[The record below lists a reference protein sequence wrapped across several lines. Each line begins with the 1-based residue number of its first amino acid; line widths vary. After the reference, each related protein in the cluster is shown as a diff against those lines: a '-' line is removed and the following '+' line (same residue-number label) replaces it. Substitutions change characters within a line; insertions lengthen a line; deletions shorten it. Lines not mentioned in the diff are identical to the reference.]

1 MRIIG
6 LLSRPFRICAV
17 FMILAVMS
25 VGSASARVEIVEVNV
40 EGLGMT
46 LRDAIMDGVRSAVSM
61 VNGVEVAAQTS
72 LLTSS
77 VSVETDQGEAYAAS
91 SAFAEQISSST
102 KGVVESYDVINYE
115 QDAGLGNNYV
125 VQLSVKVAKYKQ
137 SKQLDRLRMAV
148 TGLYIDNTVSDRSK
162 ADKTAY
168 DLQMRVIDYLT
179 QTRRFAMLD
188 RNNLADTDAELNL
201 IASSGMATKELARLG
216 NKVGT
221 DYLVV
226 MTLNALDTRVTEKKM
241 RTNNK
246 IRKTTVV
253 FAEVAVRILDV
264 ATSQIKF
271 ADTIMIETQDSHR
284 KLAREGGR
292 LIGQVIQN
300 AIYPARIIDLDGDT
314 VTIGQGGKTINKGEI
329 YELVQLGKRLIDPY
343 TKESLG
349 FKEIPVGK
357 VEITRVQSKQSTAV
371 ILELSI
377 DDPTQLTNY
386 KFIIRPVRPD
396 ISADL
401 ETARE
406 NVNKAKNRIDELK
419 KSFDKE

>member
-1 MRIIG
+1 MRIFG
-6 LLSRPFRICAV
+6 FLPQSFKLCAV
-17 FMILAVMS
+17 LILFAFLS
-25 VGSASARVEIVEVNV
+25 AGPASARVEIVEVNV

-46 LRDAIMDGVRSAVSM
+46 LRDAIMDGVRSAVGM

-72 LLTSS
+72 LQISS
-77 VSVETDQGEAYAAS
+77 VSAETDQGESYAAS
-91 SAFAEQISSST
+91 SAFTEEISSAT
-102 KGVVESYDVINYE
+102 EGVVESYDVLSYA
-115 QDAGLGNNYV
+115 QDAALGNNYV
-125 VQLSVKVAKYKQ
+125 VQLSVRIAKYKQ

-148 TGLYIDNTVSDRSK
+148 TGLYIDTSVSDRSN
-162 ADKTAY
+162 ADKTAR
-168 DLQMRVIDYLT
+168 DIQSRVIDYLT
-179 QTRRFAMLD
+179 QTRRFAMID
-188 RNNLADTDAELNL
+188 RNNLADTDAELKL

-226 MTLNALDTRVTEKKM
+226 MTLNELDTRVIEKKM

-246 IRKTTVV
+246 VRKTTVV

-271 ADTIMIETQDSHR
+271 ADTIMIETEDSHR

-314 VTIGQGGKTINKGEI
+314 VTIGQGGKTIRQGEV

-343 TKESLG
+343 TNESLG
-349 FKEIPVGK
+349 YQEIPIGK
-357 VEITRVQSKQSTAV
+357 VEIKRVQSKQSTAV
-371 ILELSI
+371 IIELSI
-377 DDPTQLTNY
+377 DDPSQLTSY
-386 KFIIRPVRPD
+386 KYIIRPVRPS

-401 ETARE
+401 ATARE
-406 NVNKAKNRIDELK
+406 NVNKAKSRIDDLK

>member
-1 MRIIG
+1 
-6 LLSRPFRICAV
+6 
-17 FMILAVMS
+17 MI
-25 VGSASARVEIVEVNV
+25 
-40 EGLGMT
+40 T
-46 LRDAIMDGVRSAVSM
+46 
-61 VNGVEVAAQTS
+61 
-72 LLTSS
+72 
-77 VSVETDQGEAYAAS
+77 
-91 SAFAEQISSST
+91 
-102 KGVVESYDVINYE
+102 YE